1 MKKTIILSFI
11 LGVLFTSCS
20 LNETPLNGP
29 STGTFPSTE
38 EEVRAGLFSAYKSL
52 ANNVQSRT
60 PFPFRLLDEYTDIGA
75 ARASKNPKVVVK
87 TSEES
92 IFETQYSRMYR
103 TAGRVHLVLDN
114 LDNLLENGSLDEQT
128 YNQYKSELLL
138 IRAYVYDLGCQLW
151 GDIPFIDHCLS
162 LTDYL
167 YPRTPREE
175 VTRRIL
181 EDDLK
186 DEMLNSLPVRWNYA
200 EWGTGRL
207 GRVGAYML
215 KARIALNWGLYEEA
229 ARCAKIALSL
239 GDGEYSLTPLDLT
252 FYATAEDGE
261 PSNAPLFGFEAEKN
275 SKEWIWALQY
285 NILVNTHEAMYAHAP
300 RTLNGA
306 AGQGPTQGFIDTFQC
321 LDGKQISE
329 SPMYDW
335 KNPWRNRDP
344 RLDLYTVRP
353 DSRTMGVESNWAV
366 TKTTVMDYIL
376 GVPINNNDAVGNKSE
391 YGINGTTG
399 CGGYLWRKGYDVSYR
414 GRISNDFQD
423 DLDIPILRFA
433 ELLLIDAEANIEMEG
448 GDLARAADDI
458 NRIRRRVGM
467 PDVTVS
473 DRDGLRKALR
483 YERTVEMCF
492 EGLRWFD
499 LRRWQKAD
507 AARNGS
513 SDILL
518 RALKGPEYAP
528 AFSTKDKPMVFS
540 NAIPTFDDSYIVTY
554 DGKTFDGQPINMRVH
569 ITKNFQPGRDE
580 LWAIPQTE
588 INTNDLMTQNP
599 GY

>member
-1 MKKTIILSFI
+1 
-11 LGVLFTSCS
+11 
-20 LNETPLNGP
+20 
-29 STGTFPSTE
+29 
-38 EEVRAGLFSAYKSL
+38 
-52 ANNVQSRT
+52 
-60 PFPFRLLDEYTDIGA
+60 
-75 ARASKNPKVVVK
+75 
-87 TSEES
+87 
-92 IFETQYSRMYR
+92 
-103 TAGRVHLVLDN
+103 
-114 LDNLLENGSLDEQT
+114 
-128 YNQYKSELLL
+128 
-138 IRAYVYDLGCQLW
+138 
-151 GDIPFIDHCLS
+151 
-162 LTDYL
+162 
-167 YPRTPREE
+167 
-175 VTRRIL
+175 
-181 EDDLK
+181 
-186 DEMLNSLPVRWNYA
+186 
-200 EWGTGRL
+200 
-207 GRVGAYML
+207 
-215 KARIALNWGLYEEA
+215 
-229 ARCAKIALSL
+229 
-239 GDGEYSLTPLDLT
+239 
-252 FYATAEDGE
+252 
-261 PSNAPLFGFEAEKN
+261 
-275 SKEWIWALQY
+275 
-285 NILVNTHEAMYAHAP
+285 
-300 RTLNGA
+300 
-306 AGQGPTQGFIDTFQC
+306 
-321 LDGKQISE
+321 
-329 SPMYDW
+329 
-335 KNPWRNRDP
+335 
-344 RLDLYTVRP
+344 
-353 DSRTMGVESNWAV
+353 
-366 TKTTVMDYIL
+366 
-376 GVPINNNDAVGNKSE
+376 VGNKSE

-399 CGGYLWRKGYDVSYR
+399 CGGYLWRKGYDVAYR
-414 GRISNDFQD
+414 GRISNDYQD

-448 GDLARAADDI
+448 GDLTRAADDI